1 MCHLIF
7 EKIMNEIECM
17 IDDVA
22 AEIVVLLMTKRNM
35 SFLEAIDTVYTSD
48 TYSKLCDKD
57 CIIKVLN
64 MFILFLSM
72 NF

>member
-1 MCHLIF
+1 MY
-7 EKIMNEIECM
+7 EIECM

-48 TYSKLCDKD
+48 TYSTTYWYD
-57 CIIKVLN
+57 IN
-64 MFILFLSM
+64 
-72 NF
+72 